1 MHPALSVIF
10 FTTLSGAGYGLL
22 ALLGAGVALNWWP
35 RTSIEVA
42 VPALLGLTLASMG
55 LLASMAHLGQ
65 PWRAWRAFSQ
75 WRSSWLSREG
85 VCAVLS
91 YLPALAV
98 LALNWRMDPK
108 DDWSA
113 AARIAGLLLL
123 LAAVATVYCTARIYS
138 SLRTIP
144 AWHNGWVAPVYLV
157 FAAFS
162 GGLWLWAL
170 GSWQRRSDPVY
181 WNLIGLPPWLL
192 IGLLVCAM
200 LAAVLKLGYWRRI
213 DHAAAVTDVGSAT
226 GLGRFG
232 SVSSFEKPHT
242 EQNYINRE
250 MGFVLARKH
259 AEKLRVLAL
268 LAGIAVPLAMLA
280 ASSVWTGFSLTF
292 AALALLSG
300 SAGIFVERW
309 LFFAQARHVVNLY
322 YGAQRV

>member
-35 RTSIEVA
+35 RTTIEVFA
-42 VPALLGLTLASMG
+42 PALLGLSLASIG

-65 PWRAWRAFSQ
+65 PLRAWRAFSQ

-85 VCAVLS
+85 VCAVFS
-91 YLPALAV
+91 YVPALAV
-98 LALNWRMDPK
+98 LAANWRMDPK

-113 AARIAGLLLL
+113 GARIAGLLLL
-123 LAAVATVYCTARIYS
+123 LAAIATVYCTARIYS

-144 AWHNGWVAPVYLV
+144 AWHNGWVVPVYLV

-162 GGLWLWAL
+162 GGLWLWLL
-170 GSWQRRSDPVY
+170 GSWQHRNDPVF

-192 IGLLVCAM
+192 IALLACAM

-213 DHAAAVTDVGSAT
+213 DGTAAVADAGSAT
-226 GLGRFG
+226 GLSRFG
-232 SVSSFEKPHT
+232 TVSSFEKPHT

-250 MGFVLARKH
+250 MGFVVARKH
-259 AEKLRVLAL
+259 AEKLRALAL
-268 LAGIAVPLAMLA
+268 LGAVAVPLAMLA

-292 AALALLSG
+292 ASAALIFG

>member
-35 RTSIEVA
+35 RTALEVF
-42 VPALLGLTLASMG
+42 VPALLGMSLAGIG

-65 PWRAWRAFSQ
+65 PQRAWRAFSQ

-85 VCAVLS
+85 VSAVFS
-91 YLPALAV
+91 FLPALTL
-98 LALNWRMDPK
+98 LAANWRMDPR

-113 AARIAGLLLL
+113 LARIAGLLLL
-123 LAAVATVYCTARIYS
+123 LAAIATVYCTARIYS

-144 AWHNGWVAPVYLV
+144 AWHNGWVVPVYLF

-162 GGLWLWAL
+162 GGLWLWML

-192 IGLLVCAM
+192 IALLACGVLVA
-200 LAAVLKLGYWRRI
+200 LLKLGYWRRI
-213 DHAAAVTDVGSAT
+213 DGGGTVADIGSAT

-250 MGFVLARKH
+250 MGFVVARKH
-259 AEKLRVLAL
+259 AEKLRALAL
-268 LAGIAVPLAMLA
+268 LAGVALPLLMLA

-292 AALALLSG
+292 ASAALIFG

-322 YGAQRV
+322 YGAPRV